1 LLGLVQKTIAPET
14 KLLPLTVSVKA
25 EPPAVALEGEIEEME
40 GVELAGGGLST
51 GPLIPPPQADKP
63 ARLMKYAQQ
72 NKRRKFI

>member
-14 KLLPLTVSVKA
+14 KLLPLTVSVKE
-25 EPPAVALEGEIEEME
+25 EPPAVALEGEIEETE
-40 GVELAGGGLST
+40 GVELAGGVLST
-51 GPLIPPPQADKP
+51 GPPPQADKP

>member
-1 LLGLVQKTIAPET
+1 LLGLVQETIAPET

-40 GVELAGGGLST
+40 GVELAGRGVSA
-51 GPLIPPPQADKP
+51 GPLVPPPQADKP
-63 ARLMKYAQQ
+63 ARLTKYAQQ